1 MDINKTYWTYSK
13 MFVLG
18 SQKKEPE
25 REMSDSVEPNIVPS
39 WSCMVFNRVWPDVRL
54 SDNPVWPIVM
64 CSALP

>member
-1 MDINKTYWTYSK
+1 MDMNKTYWTYSK

-39 WSCMVFNRVWPDVRL
+39 WSCMVFNRVWPDVR
-54 SDNPVWPIVM
+54 
-64 CSALP
+64 